1 MWYASHKLQTFLVL
15 LLIIDKRIDLTAT
28 LCFQLVKA
36 SLATL
41 VCPVMLVQI
50 TMLSV
55 RTETAFVTR
64 TSIPKMENVVNFPKK
79 TNFS

>member
-1 MWYASHKLQTFLVL
+1 M
-15 LLIIDKRIDLTAT
+15 
-28 LCFQLVKA
+28 FQLVKA

-41 VCPVMLVQI
+41 VCLVMLVQI